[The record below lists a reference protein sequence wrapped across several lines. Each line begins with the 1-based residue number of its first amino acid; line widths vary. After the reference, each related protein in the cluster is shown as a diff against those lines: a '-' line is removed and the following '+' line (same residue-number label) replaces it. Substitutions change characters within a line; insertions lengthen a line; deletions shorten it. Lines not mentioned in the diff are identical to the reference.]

1 MTADRHVLAA
11 ARTIR
16 RPPPGQFHV
25 EQVMGTAVSFDVRDD
40 LDAAALNEAI
50 EWLHDVDSLFST
62 YSDASMITRFARGEL
77 RVEALDPLVHE
88 VLDLCALIEFETDG
102 AFDIHVPAPNGTSL
116 EPSGLVKGWSIER
129 AAEILERH
137 GAQNFMINGGGDIAV
152 RGHLAEGQKWRVGVR
167 HPEVA
172 HKFAAVLDVAGPL
185 AIATSALYERGPHII
200 DPRSGRPAEG
210 LLSATVLGPDLTYA
224 DAYATALF
232 VMGLDGMTWLMQD
245 HPGYGALV
253 VTDERRTYSTP
264 LFDHYRTVQVDQ
276 DESEAAPARRCT

>member
-1 MTADRHVLAA
+1 
-11 ARTIR
+11 
-16 RPPPGQFHV
+16 
-25 EQVMGTAVSFDVRDD
+25 MGTAVSFDVHDD
-40 LDAAALNEAI
+40 LDAAALNDAI

-62 YSDASMITRFARGEL
+62 YSDVSMITRFARGEL
-77 RVEALDPLVHE
+77 RVEALDPLVLE

-129 AAEILERH
+129 AAAILERH

-152 RGHLAEGQKWRVGVR
+152 RGHRREDEKWRVGIR
-167 HPEVA
+167 HPEVT
-172 HKFAAVLDVAGPL
+172 HKFAAVLDVGGPL

-232 VMGLDGMTWLMQD
+232 VMGLDGLTWLMQD
-245 HPGYGALV
+245 HPDYGALLI
-253 VTDERRTYSTP
+253 TDDRRTHSTP
-264 LFDHYRTVQVDQ
+264 HFDQYRTVQD
-276 DESEAAPARRCT
+276 DRNESESDQ